1 MHVKH
6 REPDIISIIS
16 LKDWAEERELGTEQY
31 FQKQLVSVN
40 ISDFGN
46 LA

>member
-1 MHVKH
+1 MHVKQPK
-6 REPDIISIIS
+6 PDIISIIS
-16 LKDWAEERELGTEQY
+16 LKDQGEGRELEIEQY